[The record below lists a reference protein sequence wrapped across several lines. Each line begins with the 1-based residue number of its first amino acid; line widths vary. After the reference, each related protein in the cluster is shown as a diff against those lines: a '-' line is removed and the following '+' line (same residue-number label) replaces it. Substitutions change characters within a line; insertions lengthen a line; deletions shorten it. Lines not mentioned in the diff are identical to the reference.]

1 MSVGGKKVMSSF
13 GWVALANYSNRLFRF
28 ITTLILAKL
37 LTPEDFGMVA
47 VASMVIELLYL
58 MKDLGVSQALI
69 YRQEDSE
76 LSVNTGMI
84 LVTGINTLLFL
95 LAAAASPWIARFYD
109 NPELMPVVL
118 LLSSN
123 LIWIGLKAAPEA
135 KLRKNMEF
143 RKLVVPNVVPVLIA
157 SAVSIVMALAGYGV
171 WSLVIRA
178 LIVNILGTL
187 LIFRYARHRP
197 SLRFSR
203 SAARDLLSYGK
214 FIVGTSV
221 FLVLYYNLDKLFISR
236 WGGIVALG
244 YYTLAMRIASLPVS
258 ELSHVVCKVMFPVM
272 SKLGKEPEKL
282 RATFLSTVKYSSL
295 LAIPMSLGIAAFVPP
310 VVRVVY
316 GDKWLAMILPLQLL
330 AFYALFRSLS
340 SIIHETFKATGVP
353 HLMQRYVIV
362 RLVLLLVAV
371 APVMYFKG
379 LNAMCAAMV
388 LLNLLVTT
396 MELITISRRIELP
409 VLSILATFARPLAVA
424 LVLVLGVYKVVSW
437 CGLSDSL
444 PTVIAAIIF
453 ISVAYAGIV
462 LSTDKLLLAEIR
474 RLSARGT

>member
-13 GWVALANYSNRLFRF
+13 GWVALANYSNRFFRF

-37 LTPEDFGMVA
+37 LSPEDFGMVA

-76 LSVNTGMI
+76 LSVNTGLI
-84 LVTGINTLLFL
+84 LVTGINTILF
-95 LAAAASPWIARFYD
+95 LAAAALSPLIARFYD
-109 NPELMPVVL
+109 DPDLMPVVL
-118 LLSSN
+118 VLSSN

-143 RKLVVPNVVPVLIA
+143 RRLVVPNVVPVLIA
-157 SAVSIVMALAGYGV
+157 SAVSIFMALAGYGV

-178 LIVNILGTL
+178 LIVNVLGTL

-197 SLRFSR
+197 SLKFSR
-203 SAARDLLSYGK
+203 SVARGLLSYGK

-221 FLVLYYNLDKLFISR
+221 FLVLFYNLDKLFISR
-236 WGGIVALG
+236 WGGVVALG

-272 SKLGKEPEKL
+272 SKLGNEPEKL
-282 RATFLSTVKYSSL
+282 RSTFLNTVKYSSL
-295 LAIPMSLGIAAFVPP
+295 VAIPMSLGIAVFVPP
-310 VVRVVY
+310 VVELIY
-316 GDKWLAMILPLQLL
+316 GDKWAPIIIPLQLL

-362 RLVLLLVAV
+362 RLVLLLGAV

-379 LNAMCAAMV
+379 LNSMCAAMV
-388 LLNLLVTT
+388 LLNFLVTA
-396 MELITISRRIELP
+396 MELFTISRRIELP
-409 VLSILATFARPLAVA
+409 VSSILVTFLKPAVVAT
-424 LVLVLGVYKVVSW
+424 VLVLGVHKVVAAA
-437 CGLSDSL
+437 GLLDSL
-444 PTVIAAIIF
+444 PFVVTAIIF
-453 ISVAYAGIV
+453 IGVSYASIV
-462 LSTDKLLLAEIR
+462 LPTDKVLKAELR
-474 RLSARGT
+474 RLFAGGR